1 SSSASDC
8 WASCWSAPP
17 SRRARSTRSVRPTSV
32 RSSRSP
38 SSPSAAASSPP
49 TPSPAKTAPDPTR
62 PPTPA
67 AICRSSPPRSCASRP
82 EPIMPTVDERS
93 SNQKKHESRN
103 PVQRALI
110 NAFHG
115 KAIEVINRARP
126 QTVLELGCGEGFVHS
141 ALAEGGIQAELTG
154 VELSE
159 RAARIAQERLGDRAK
174 IEHRDARELID
185 DGRRFDMVMMLEVL
199 EHIPNPGQML
209 PILDRLSTGW

>member
-1 SSSASDC
+1 
-8 WASCWSAPP
+8 
-17 SRRARSTRSVRPTSV
+17 
-32 RSSRSP
+32 
-38 SSPSAAASSPP
+38 
-49 TPSPAKTAPDPTR
+49 
-62 PPTPA
+62 
-67 AICRSSPPRSCASRP
+67 
-82 EPIMPTVDERS
+82 MPTVDERS

-115 KAIEVINRARP
+115 KAIELINRARP
-126 QTVLELGCGEGFVHS
+126 QTILELGCGEGFVLS

-209 PILDRLSTGW
+209 PILDRLSTGWLLLSVPWEPVFMASNFLAGKNIRRLGNDPDHVNHWGRRGFHRFISTHFDIIEMPIVFPWTMALARTR